1 MAQFIAITVCDTHYF
16 HTSKELETWVK
27 WANARGWKQGEDYLL
42 FQRIIKLD
50 DSVEDIKIKL

>member
-16 HTSKELETWVK
+16 HTFKELETWIK

-50 DSVEDIKIKL
+50 DFVESIK